1 MPRKR
6 ARNTEGEFLGDNPA
20 TPEVNEAWAEETEA
34 PVAEVPAPAN
44 LEVTSPDPE
53 PTPVTKVPEKVEIET
68 DVRTKLDKR
77 TSEKQDPFVPQN
89 SAKLEAEAK
98 KIAKEKG
105 FELNQGTSIGARLM
119 ARRLLG

>member
-6 ARNTEGEFLGDNPA
+6 ARNTEGEFLGDNTA
-20 TPEVNEAWAEETEA
+20 TPELNEAWVEETET
-34 PVAEVPAPAN
+34 PVAEAPAPAN
-44 LEVTSPDPE
+44 LEVISLDPE
-53 PTPVTKVPEKVEIET
+53 PVVANKVPEKQEIET
-68 DVRTKLDKR
+68 DVRTKLDRR
-77 TSEKQDPFVPQN
+77 TEGNENPFIPQN
-89 SAKLEAEAK
+89 SAKLETEAK